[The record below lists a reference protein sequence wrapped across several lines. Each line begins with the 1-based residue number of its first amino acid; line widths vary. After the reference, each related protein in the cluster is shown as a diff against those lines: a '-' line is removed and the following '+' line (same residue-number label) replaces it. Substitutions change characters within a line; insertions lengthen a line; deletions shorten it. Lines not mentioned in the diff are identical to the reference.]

1 MLFEKVEC
9 LASTYKSDSL
19 RDKLPKMTMYI

>member
-1 MLFEKVEC
+1 MLFEKVEYM
-9 LASTYKSDSL
+9 ANTYKSGSL

>member
-1 MLFEKVEC
+1 MIFKKIEC
-9 LASTYKSDSL
+9 FANNYKNDSL